1 MRSKSLVEP
10 TSDLVRA
17 REDLDRSG
25 YCIVENL
32 IPVDLNKQLKIRIN
46 EQAEAERGAGIAHI
60 QDGNTQWIAN
70 ALNKGRVFMDL
81 LTCAEESH
89 QLVEHLI
96 GANFILSCSNVPIA
110 GPNTQRMG
118 MHCDQYWT
126 PGISPIPT
134 EHYRLGDMSFA
145 TIEGSTDSG
154 ATNYLFPPC
163 MSTLMWAVTDF
174 TAINGATV
182 FVPGSHLSGRQPQYD
197 GEFANAVPAEAPAG
211 SVIIWDGRTWHA
223 TGANQTESDYR
234 IGVTNNFV
242 APMIRTLVNYP
253 YSLREEVIAGLD
265 EQEKQLLGFTT
276 WSGYGNEGV
285 PSQQMPYFKAA
296 EEQLGPI
303 AIDKDLWNL

>member
-1 MRSKSLVEP
+1 MQSKSQVEP
-10 TSDLVRA
+10 TSDLDRA
-17 REDLDRSG
+17 REDLDRAG

-32 IPVDLNKQLKIRIN
+32 IPVDLNNRLKIRIN
-46 EQAEAERGAGIAHI
+46 EQAEAEREAEIAHI

-70 ALNKGRVFMDL
+70 ALNKGKVFMEL
-81 LTCAEESH
+81 LTCAKESH

-110 GPNTQRMG
+110 GPSTQRMG

-126 PGISPIPT
+126 PEIFATPT
-134 EHYRLGDMSFA
+134 EHALLGDMSFA
-145 TIEGSTDSG
+145 TMEGATDPR

-163 MSTLMWAVTDF
+163 MSTLMWTVTDF

-197 GEFANAVPAEAPAG
+197 GEFDNAVPAEAPAG
-211 SVIIWDGRTWHA
+211 SAIIWDGRTWHA
-223 TGANQTESDYR
+223 TGANQTKSDYR

-253 YSLREEVIAGLD
+253 YSLREEVIADLG
-265 EQEKQLLGFTT
+265 EREKQLLGFAT

-296 EEQLGPI
+296 SEQPGPI
-303 AIDKDLWNL
+303 AVDNDLRNF